1 MTDDVRTVVLADDEE
16 DYRFVLR
23 RGLERGGRF
32 RVLAEAGTGPEAVE
46 HVTEHQP
53 SVLLLDLDLSD
64 GSDDAMIGQ
73 LLRAAPQTMIAI
85 MTGRSA
91 EERESTSR
99 AAGAFTYYEKAMIGR
114 GLLDYLEID
123 CSLFERAIGGEDVVA
138 PSAITRRARPG
149 P

>member
-1 MTDDVRTVVLADDEE
+1 MTDDVRTVVLADDED

-32 RVLAEAGTGPEAVE
+32 KVLAEAGTGAEALD

-53 SVLLLDLDLSD
+53 CVLLLDLGLPDAT
-64 GSDDAMIGQ
+64 DDALIGR
-73 LLRAAPQTMIAI
+73 LLMAAPQTMIAI

-91 EERESTSR
+91 EERESATR

-114 GLLDYLEID
+114 GLLDYLETD
-123 CSLFERAIGGEDVVA
+123 CDLFERAIGGEDVVA
-138 PSAITRRARPG
+138 PSAISRRSRPG
-149 P
+149 G